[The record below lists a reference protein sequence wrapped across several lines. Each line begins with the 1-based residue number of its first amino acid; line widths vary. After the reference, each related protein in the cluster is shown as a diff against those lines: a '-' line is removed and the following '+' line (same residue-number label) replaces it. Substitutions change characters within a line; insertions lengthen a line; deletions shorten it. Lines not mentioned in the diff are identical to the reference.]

1 MNRRHFIAATGA
13 TLLTILAG
21 CKTEPDGE
29 KFVGYWLTDL
39 GRYPP
44 TLIHIKRN
52 GDSLLFTV
60 NGWNNIGKVGYRVH
74 TVPATP
80 GAADNILVVAGTK
93 HIAYD
98 EASDQITTDGTTAK
112 RITQAEYE
120 AELTKKRG

>member
-1 MNRRHFIAATGA
+1 MNRRHFIAASGA
-13 TLLTILAG
+13 SLLTILAG

-60 NGWNNIGKVGYRVH
+60 NGWNNIGKVGYRSH
-74 TVPATP
+74 TASATP
-80 GAADNILVVAGTK
+80 GDADNILVVADTK

-98 EASDQITTDGTTAK
+98 ETTDRITTDGTTAK

-120 AELTKKRG
+120 AELTKKRS